1 MQHYFSGWKRWLPL
15 WLVGMAFALVS
26 GASAIAQK
34 VPAGFEAELLYSA
47 PEVEHPSVVTC
58 DDQGNLFVGEDPMD
72 MRGPTTK
79 EFDRVLYIQFG
90 PDGKPIRKTVFCDNL
105 AAVFGL
111 FWHEGALYVMHA
123 PHYSVF
129 RDTNGDGVADER
141 KDLATGFGPPA
152 GVYGFNDHIVT
163 GTRMGLDGRIYVSVG
178 DKGIQK
184 AVGSDGS
191 SISLEGG
198 GVVRM
203 WPDGSQLEVFSS
215 GTRNHLDVA
224 MDSLD
229 HIFTYDNTDDGLGW
243 WTRFTYH
250 VNTGYYGY
258 PYDYLQ
264 HGERHLPRISEHG
277 GGSPVGAACY
287 TQAAWPKAFQENAFH
302 CEWGKGK
309 VQRFVT
315 KASGASFT
323 AEMEDFMVNDGSG
336 EFRPQDICFSPDG
349 KFMYVAD
356 WNFGGWVNP
365 KICGRLFR
373 VRYVGKEAP
382 EAEPTRANEQD
393 SVEKQLNSLGHPA
406 QSERLRAQW
415 NLARRGAVVEPAI
428 LGVLA
433 SKDAVPMAKV
443 HALWTL
449 FAIHKQQPLSK
460 IRVSVELALRDAS
473 PIVRAQAARLLGDLA
488 QADSVLPL
496 SERLNDENAEV
507 RMQAAISLGRS
518 AQPEAAQPLA
528 ERLGDEDVTVRFVA
542 MQSLRKVK
550 VWDAVAKVLRSEN
563 PVARQMAFVLLRDQ
577 YSEDVVAVL
586 ERAVK
591 ELPNEADRA
600 TAIETLASIYKKA
613 EPYTTGWWGT
623 RPAAGQPA
631 REKMLAWNG
640 TSRVEEVL
648 RNTAS
653 GKDNNP
659 PAVRLAAITA
669 IQQAKVAGALPE
681 LRAIAGEG
689 TDVKVQVAAI
699 TALAALKDDQATQLF
714 AKIAGDPKSDEALR
728 VQAVNGIK
736 QVGSTAA
743 RGELIQIVSATDSS
757 VGLVTLALDAL
768 AALPSKEAG
777 EAALGRLTDERT
789 EVRVA
794 AVRASGKLL
803 KEEAA
808 AKLLPLLKD
817 KESGVQKAVLE
828 QLAVLKAKEAIP
840 QILEAAALPE
850 LNFEATQAASAMPD
864 RRALTLYLSGLK
876 SASQE
881 QRAACEAALVVLRDE
896 IGDDIVDL
904 NARNELP
911 ANVRSVLAN
920 VFSTPAPLLRWKMA
934 GPWPKEKYP
943 KLDVSIEPNL
953 KDEFYVGDRK
963 FTWQDVQIDDK
974 EGRLSGLKLWPGGNQ
989 DVWAYGYAQV
999 NADAAGPQTLH
1010 VGSDDQLVVWINGK
1024 QVYEFQNNRG
1034 WAAKQGTIQAEFQKG
1049 VNHIWIL
1056 WGNTGG
1062 PWDMSVQV
1070 SQQSPK
1076 FAFLKQNVPPML
1088 DLSAYAKYALEHKGD
1103 AAAGKKIFFN
1113 AQGVGCVKCHA
1124 VDKEGGKVGPD
1135 LTGIAIKYPREE
1147 LIRSVL
1153 EPSSRIASGYETT
1166 ILLTDEGQVITGL
1179 LKSESPEKLEV
1190 LLADGKT
1197 VSVPVENIEQ
1207 RQKSNLSL
1215 MPNGLKDGMSLEDFA
1230 SIVAYLESLKQPP
1243 AAGSVSQPK

>member
-1 MQHYFSGWKRWLPL
+1 MSLNRCSTF
-15 WLVGMAFALVS
+15 WLVGCVALGMCLGISSV
-26 GASAIAQK
+26 AWAQK
-34 VPAGFEAELLYSA
+34 LPAGFEAELLYSA

-58 DDQGNLFVGEDPMD
+58 DNQGNLFVGEDPMD

-90 PDGKPIRKTVFCDNL
+90 PDGKPLRKTVFCDNL

-111 FWHEGALYVMHA
+111 VWHEGALYVMHA

-250 VNTGYYGY
+250 VNSGYYGY

-309 VQRFVT
+309 IQRFAT
-315 KASGASFT
+315 KPAGASFT
-323 AEMEDFMVNDGSG
+323 AEMEDFMTNDGSG
-336 EFRPQDICFSPDG
+336 EFRPQDLCFSPDG
-349 KFMYVAD
+349 RFMYVAD

-365 KICGRLFR
+365 KVVGRLFR
-373 VRYVGKEAP
+373 VRYVGKDAP
-382 EAEPTRANEQD
+382 ATEPARASEQD
-393 SVEKQLNSLGHPA
+393 PIEKQIVSLGHPA

-415 NLARRGAVVEPAI
+415 NLARRGAASEAA
-428 LGVLA
+428 LGGVLA

-449 FAIHKQQPLSK
+449 FAIHKQTLLPH
-460 IRVSVELALRDAS
+460 IRVTVEGALNDAS

-488 QADSVLPL
+488 QADSALAL
-496 SERLNDENAEV
+496 IAKLGDESAEV

-518 AQPEAAQPLA
+518 AQPVSAAPLA
-528 ERLGDEDVTVRFVA
+528 KLLADDDVTVRFVA
-542 MQSLRKVK
+542 IQALRKVK
-550 VWDAVAKVLRSEN
+550 GWDAVAQALRSDV
-563 PVARQMAFVLLRDQ
+563 PVARQSAFVLLRDQ
-577 YSEDVVAVL
+577 YSEDVVEVL
-586 ERAVK
+586 KRAAK
-591 ELPNEADRA
+591 ELPGEADRA
-600 TAIETLASIYKKA
+600 TAIETLATIYKKA

-623 RPAAGQPA
+623 RPAAGLPA
-631 REKMLAWNG
+631 REKKLAWNG
-640 TSRVEEVL
+640 TSAVEDAL
-648 RNTAS
+648 RQAALPT
-653 GKDNNP
+653 KDNSS
-659 PAVRLAAITA
+659 ATRLAAIA
-669 IQQAKVAGALPE
+669 ALQQVKASGALGV
-681 LRAIAGEG
+681 LREVAAQDAD
-689 TDVKVQVAAI
+689 TKVRVAAI
-699 TALAALKDDQATQLF
+699 GALAALKDDQATALF
-714 AKIAGDPKSDEALR
+714 AKIAGDPQSDDALR
-728 VQAVNGIK
+728 VQAVTGIK
-736 QVGSTAA
+736 QVGSVAA
-743 RGELIQIVSATDSS
+743 RGELIQIIQAKDSSAT
-757 VGLVTLALDAL
+757 LVSLALDAL
-768 AALPSKEAG
+768 SGLPSAEAG
-777 EAALGRLTDERT
+777 EAAASRLTDSRP

-794 AVRASGKLL
+794 AIRATCKVLGAES
-803 KEEAA
+803 ADRV
-808 AKLLPLLKD
+808 LPLLKD
-817 KESGVQKAVLE
+817 GELSVQQAVLE
-828 QLAVLKAKEAIP
+828 QLASLKSKTAIP
-840 QILEAAALPE
+840 QIIEAAANGRLT
-850 LNFEATQAASAMPD
+850 FDAIAAAAAIPD
-864 RRALTLYLSGLK
+864 RRALQLYLQGLK
-876 SASQE
+876 SPSQE
-881 QRAACEAALVVLRDE
+881 LRASCEAALVALRDE
-896 IGDDIVDL
+896 IGDDIIDL
-904 NARNELP
+904 QTRNELP
-911 ANVRSVLAN
+911 GAVRGVLAN
-920 VFSTPAPLLRWKMA
+920 VFSTPAPMVDWKMV
-934 GPWPKEKYP
+934 GPWPKEKAP
-943 KLDVSIEPNL
+943 KLDVSNAPNL
-953 KDEFYVGDRK
+953 KEEFYVGDRK
-963 FTWQDVQIDDK
+963 FSWRDVHIDDK
-974 EGRLSGLKLWPGGNQ
+974 DGRLSGLKVWPTDNQ
-989 DVWAYGYAQV
+989 NVWVYGYAEV
-999 NADAAGPQTLH
+999 TADAAGLQTLH
-1010 VGSDDQLVVWINGK
+1010 LGSDDQLIVWINGK
-1024 QVYEFQNNRG
+1024 QVYEFRDSRG
-1034 WAAKQGTIQAEFQKG
+1034 WGAKQGTIQAEFQKG
-1049 VNHIWIL
+1049 INHIWVM
-1056 WGNTGG
+1056 WGNNGG
-1062 PWDMSVQV
+1062 PWDLSVQV
-1070 SQQSPK
+1070 SKQSPK
-1076 FAFLKQNVPPML
+1076 YAFLKENIPMML
-1088 DLSAYAKYALEHKGD
+1088 DLGAYAKYALEHPGD
-1103 AAAGKKIFFN
+1103 PQAGKKIFFN

-1166 ILLTDEGQVITGL
+1166 TLLTDEGRVISGL
-1179 LKSESPEKLEV
+1179 LKSETPEALDI
-1190 LLADGKT
+1190 LLADGKS
-1197 VSVPVENIEQ
+1197 VRVPVDSIEQ

-1215 MPNGLKDGMSLEDFA
+1215 MPNGLKDGMTLEDFA

-1243 AAGSVSQPK
+1243 AAGTPASGK